1 MNVEVMHMRVAI
13 RFRGPVGKRM
23 RAPVFHVE
31 VRENATLYN
40 LFDMLLQKEEN
51 VSEIWN
57 SPESIDSE
65 ALVLL
70 NEVDVGLT
78 GGLETELSDGD
89 EIIVLPLVHGG

>member
-1 MNVEVMHMRVAI
+1 
-13 RFRGPVGKRM
+13 M

-31 VRENATLYN
+31 VRENATLHK
-40 LFDMLLQKEEN
+40 LLEELLQKEEN
-51 VSEIWN
+51 VSKIWN

-89 EIIVLPLVHGG
+89 EIVVLPLVHGG

>member
-1 MNVEVMHMRVAI
+1 MDEMHMKVAV

-23 RAPVFHVE
+23 QTPIFHVE
-31 VRENATLYN
+31 VGESSTLRN
-40 LFDMLLQKEEN
+40 LLEELLQEEKN
-51 VSEIWN
+51 VSTIWN

-70 NEVDVGLT
+70 NEIDVGLT

>member
-1 MNVEVMHMRVAI
+1 
-13 RFRGPVGKRM
+13 
-23 RAPVFHVE
+23 
-31 VRENATLYN
+31 
-40 LFDMLLQKEEN
+40 MLLQKEEN

>member
-1 MNVEVMHMRVAI
+1 MRVPI
-13 RFRGPVGKRM
+13 
-23 RAPVFHVE
+23 FHVE
-31 VRENATLYN
+31 VRENATLHN
-40 LFDMLLQKEEN
+40 LLEELLQKEEN

-70 NEVDVGLT
+70 NEVDIGLT

>member
-1 MNVEVMHMRVAI
+1 MRVAV

-23 RAPVFHVE
+23 RTPIFDVE
-31 VRENATLYN
+31 VREGSTLRN
-40 LFDMLLQKEEN
+40 LLEVLLQKEEN
-51 VSEIWN
+51 VSAIWN

-89 EIIVLPLVHGG
+89 EIVVLPLVHGG

>member
-1 MNVEVMHMRVAI
+1 MQT
-13 RFRGPVGKRM
+13 
-23 RAPVFHVE
+23 PVFHVE
-31 VRENATLYN
+31 VRENSTLHN
-40 LFDMLLQKEEN
+40 LLEELLQKEEN
-51 VSEIWN
+51 VSEIWS

>member
-1 MNVEVMHMRVAI
+1 MRVAI

-23 RAPVFHVE
+23 QALVFHVE
-31 VRENATLYN
+31 VRENATLHN
-40 LFDMLLQKEEN
+40 LLEVLLQKEEN

-89 EIIVLPLVHGG
+89 EIVVLPLVHGG

>member
-1 MNVEVMHMRVAI
+1 MRVAI
-13 RFRGPVGKRM
+13 RFRGPIGKRM
-23 RAPVFHVE
+23 RAPVFYIE
-31 VRENATLYN
+31 VRENATLHN
-40 LFDMLLQKEEN
+40 LLEVLLQKEEN

-78 GGLETELSDGD
+78 GGLETELSDRD
-89 EIIVLPLVHGG
+89 EIVVLPLVHGG

>member
-1 MNVEVMHMRVAI
+1 MRVAV

-23 RAPVFHVE
+23 QTPVFHIE
-31 VRENATLYN
+31 VRESSTLRN
-40 LFDMLLQKEEN
+40 LLEELLQKEKA
-51 VSEIWN
+51 VSEIWS

-89 EIIVLPLVHGG
+89 VITVLPLIHGG

>member
-23 RAPVFHVE
+23 RAQVFHVE
-31 VRENATLYN
+31 VRENATLHN

>member
-1 MNVEVMHMRVAI
+1 MRVPI
-13 RFRGPVGKRM
+13 
-23 RAPVFHVE
+23 FHVE
-31 VRENATLYN
+31 VRENATLHN
-40 LFDMLLQKEEN
+40 LLEVLLQKEEN

-70 NEVDVGLT
+70 NEVDIGLT

>member
-1 MNVEVMHMRVAI
+1 MRVAV

-23 RAPVFHVE
+23 QAPVFHIE
-31 VRENATLYN
+31 VRENSTLRN
-40 LFDMLLQKEEN
+40 LLEELLQKKET
-51 VSEIWN
+51 VSEIWS

-89 EIIVLPLVHGG
+89 VIIVLPLIHGG

>member
-23 RAPVFHVE
+23 RAQVFHVE
-31 VRENATLYN
+31 VRKNATLHN
-40 LFDMLLQKEEN
+40 LFAMLLQKEEN

-65 ALVLL
+65 ALVLM

>member
-1 MNVEVMHMRVAI
+1 MEEMRMQVAI
-13 RFRGPVGKRM
+13 RFRGPIGKRM
-23 RAPVFHVE
+23 RAPAFQME
-31 VRENATLYN
+31 VRKNATIHN
-40 LFDMLLQKEEN
+40 LFADLLQKEDN

-70 NEVDVGLT
+70 NEVDIGLT

-89 EIIVLPLVHGG
+89 EITVLPLVHGG

>member
-1 MNVEVMHMRVAI
+1 MRVAI
-13 RFRGPVGKRM
+13 RFRRPVGKLM
-23 RAPVFHVE
+23 RVPIFHVE
-31 VRENATLYN
+31 VRENATLHN
-40 LFDMLLQKEEN
+40 LLEVLLQKEEN
-51 VSEIWN
+51 VSAIWN

>member
-1 MNVEVMHMRVAI
+1 MSVAV
-13 RFRGPVGKRM
+13 RFRGPVSKRM
-23 RAPVFHVE
+23 RTPIFHVE
-31 VRENATLYN
+31 VREGSTLRN
-40 LFDMLLQKEEN
+40 LLEVLLQKEEN
-51 VSEIWN
+51 VSAIWN

-89 EIIVLPLVHGG
+89 EIVVLPLVHGG

>member
-1 MNVEVMHMRVAI
+1 MEEMYMRVAI

-23 RAPVFHVE
+23 QAPGFHVE
-31 VRENATLYN
+31 IGENATLHN
-40 LFDMLLQKEEN
+40 LFEVLLQKEEN

-65 ALVLL
+65 ALILL

-78 GGLETELSDGD
+78 GGLKTELSDGD
-89 EIIVLPLVHGG
+89 EIVVLPLVHGG

>member
-1 MNVEVMHMRVAI
+1 MQT
-13 RFRGPVGKRM
+13 
-23 RAPVFHVE
+23 PVFHIE
-31 VRENATLYN
+31 VRKNSTLRN
-40 LFDMLLQKEEN
+40 LLEELLQKEVT
-51 VSEIWN
+51 VSEIWS

-89 EIIVLPLVHGG
+89 AIIVLPLIHGG

>member
-1 MNVEVMHMRVAI
+1 MRVAV

-23 RAPVFHVE
+23 RTPIFHVE
-31 VRENATLYN
+31 VREGSTLRN
-40 LFDMLLQKEEN
+40 LLEVLLQKEEN
-51 VSEIWN
+51 VSAIWN

-89 EIIVLPLVHGG
+89 EIVVLPLVHGG

>member
-1 MNVEVMHMRVAI
+1 MEEMNMRVAV

-23 RAPVFHVE
+23 RTPVFHVE
-31 VRENATLYN
+31 VRESSTLRN
-40 LFDMLLQKEEN
+40 LLEELLQKEEN
-51 VSEIWN
+51 VSAIWS
-57 SPESIDSE
+57 SPGSIDSE

-78 GGLETELSDGD
+78 GGLETELNDGD

>member
-1 MNVEVMHMRVAI
+1 MQVAI

-23 RAPVFHVE
+23 RTPVFQVE
-31 VRENATLYN
+31 IRENATIHN
-40 LFDMLLQKEEN
+40 LFGDLLQKEEN
-51 VSEIWN
+51 VNEIWN

-70 NEVDVGLT
+70 NEVDIGLT

-89 EIIVLPLVHGG
+89 EVTVLPLVHGG

>member
-1 MNVEVMHMRVAI
+1 MRVPI
-13 RFRGPVGKRM
+13 
-23 RAPVFHVE
+23 FHVE
-31 VRENATLYN
+31 VRESATLRN
-40 LFDMLLQKEEN
+40 LLEELLQKEEN

-89 EIIVLPLVHGG
+89 EIVVLPLVHGG

>member
-1 MNVEVMHMRVAI
+1 MRVAV

-23 RAPVFHVE
+23 QTPVFYIE
-31 VRENATLYN
+31 VRENSTLRN
-40 LFDMLLQKEEN
+40 LLEELLQKEET
-51 VSEIWN
+51 VSEIWS

-89 EIIVLPLVHGG
+89 EIIVLPLIHGG

>member
-1 MNVEVMHMRVAI
+1 MRTPI
-13 RFRGPVGKRM
+13 FQ
-23 RAPVFHVE
+23 VE
-31 VRENATLYN
+31 VRKNSTLRS
-40 LFDMLLQKEEN
+40 LLEELLQKEEN
-51 VSEIWN
+51 VSEIWS

-78 GGLETELSDGD
+78 GGLETELSNGD

>member
-1 MNVEVMHMRVAI
+1 MRVAV

-23 RAPVFHVE
+23 RTPIFDVE
-31 VRENATLYN
+31 VREGSTLSN
-40 LFDMLLQKEEN
+40 LLEVLLQKEEN
-51 VSEIWN
+51 VSAIWN

-89 EIIVLPLVHGG
+89 EIVVLPLVHGG

>member
-1 MNVEVMHMRVAI
+1 MEEMHMRVAI

-31 VRENATLYN
+31 VGENATLHN
-40 LFDMLLQKEEN
+40 LLEVLLQKEEN

-89 EIIVLPLVHGG
+89 EIVVLPLVHGG

>member
-1 MNVEVMHMRVAI
+1 MRVTI
-13 RFRGPVGKRM
+13 KFRGPVGKRM
-23 RAPVFHVE
+23 RTPIFQVE
-31 VRENATLYN
+31 VRKNSTLRS
-40 LFDMLLQKEEN
+40 LLEELLQKEEN
-51 VSEIWN
+51 VSEIWS

-78 GGLETELSDGD
+78 GGLETELSNGD

>member
-23 RAPVFHVE
+23 RAQVFHVE
-31 VRENATLYN
+31 VRENATLHN

-65 ALVLL
+65 ALVLM

>member
-1 MNVEVMHMRVAI
+1 MRTPA
-13 RFRGPVGKRM
+13 
-23 RAPVFHVE
+23 FHVE
-31 VRENATLYN
+31 VRENATLRN
-40 LFDMLLQKEEN
+40 LLEELLRKEEN

>member
-1 MNVEVMHMRVAI
+1 MEVMHMRVAI

-31 VRENATLYN
+31 VRENATLHN

-57 SPESIDSE
+57 SPESIDS
-65 ALVLL
+65 
-70 NEVDVGLT
+70 
-78 GGLETELSDGD
+78 
-89 EIIVLPLVHGG
+89 

>member
-1 MNVEVMHMRVAI
+1 
-13 RFRGPVGKRM
+13 M

-31 VRENATLYN
+31 VRENATLHN